1 MTTAPQPRRVGI
13 VGGGMLGLTLALRLA
28 QRGDAVTVFE
38 GAETL
43 GGLASAWSIELD
55 PDPDLDPET
64 RAEPETITWDR
75 HYHVTLLSD
84 LAVRG
89 VLADLGLERDMSWV
103 QTKTGFSADGRLSSV
118 SDSIDYLRLPSLGP
132 VAKGRLAATILHGS
146 RVSDWERLEQ
156 IPVSDWLTKWS
167 GRATF
172 ERFWLPLLRSKL
184 GESYQDASAAFIWA
198 TIQRLYAAR
207 RSGMKREMF
216 GYVPGGYAHI
226 LERFGEVLADLSVDV
241 RLGAS
246 VASVIREPAADSV
259 TVTDGAGRAEQFD
272 DVVLTTTTSTA
283 SRLVPQLTATEHERL
298 EAVRYQ
304 GIVCASVVLRQPLSP
319 YYLTYLLDPAPFTAV
334 VEMSAFVDRSQLGGH
349 ALVYLPKYV
358 APSDPRFD
366 ASDEEIRAS
375 FLPELMRLH
384 PQLTDDDVLA
394 FRVSR
399 VRQVFA
405 LPTIGYSRSVP
416 PRETSVPG
424 VHVVTSAQ
432 IVNGTLNVNDT
443 VQLAEQ
449 AAVWL
454 GGPTPASSPP
464 TLRLSIPAAPA
475 VSPSSGPGA
484 ASAKPIAS
492 LSLDLDNLWSY
503 QKTHGDPGWES
514 HPSYLDLVVPRVLE
528 FLRQRDQRITFFIV
542 GQDAALAKNKDALAQ
557 ISAAGHEIGNHSYRH
572 EPWLHRY
579 TESELDDE
587 LANTE
592 DALETV
598 TGIRP
603 TAFRGP
609 GYSLS
614 ESTLR
619 VLSRRGYLVDASTLP
634 TYIGPLARAFYFR
647 QADLSDEQR
656 TEREALFG
664 TWRDGRRPV
673 KPYRWAIDGTSL
685 LELPVTTF
693 PGVKVPMHVSY
704 LLFLAG
710 RSPVVAKAY
719 WRTALAVCKATGTEP
734 SLLLHPLDFLGGDDL
749 EELAF
754 FPGMELRAEVKMRH
768 VGAFLDVFAAR
779 FAVGTMGEHAA
790 TLNARTDLKLVQPRF
805 DR

>member
-1 MTTAPQPRRVGI
+1 
-13 VGGGMLGLTLALRLA
+13 
-28 QRGDAVTVFE
+28 VFE

-55 PDPDLDPET
+55 GQNVDGPGPET
-64 RAEPETITWDR
+64 VTWDR

-84 LAVRG
+84 LAVRS
-89 VLADLGLERDMSWV
+89 VLADLGLERDMRWV

-132 VAKGRLAATILHGS
+132 VAKARLAATILHGS
-146 RVSDWERLEQ
+146 RVHDWERLEQ
-156 IPVSDWLTKWS
+156 IPVSDWLTQWS
-167 GRATF
+167 GRATY
-172 ERFWLPLLRSKL
+172 ERFWLPLLRAKL
-184 GESYQDASAAFIWA
+184 GESYRDASAAFIWA

-207 RSGMKREMF
+207 RSGMKKELF
-216 GYVPGGYAHI
+216 GYVPGGYARI
-226 LERFGEVLADLSVDV
+226 LERFGVVLAELGVDV

-246 VASVIREPAADSV
+246 VASVTRDPDADAV
-259 TVTDGAGRAEQFD
+259 TVTDGAGRDEQFD
-272 DVVLTTTTSTA
+272 DVVLTTTTSTV
-283 SRLVPQLTATEHERL
+283 SRLVPQLTTAEHERL
-298 EAVRYQ
+298 GAVRYQ
-304 GIVCASVVLRQPLSP
+304 GIVCASVVLRCPLSP

-349 ALVYLPKYV
+349 SLVYLPKYV
-358 APSDPRFD
+358 DPSDPLFD

-375 FLPELMRLH
+375 FLPVLQRLH

-416 PRETSVPG
+416 SRETSVPG

-454 GGPTPASSPP
+454 GGPAPVGRTPA
-464 TLRLSIPAAPA
+464 LRTSVPAT
-475 VSPSSGPGA
+475 A
-484 ASAKPIAS
+484 ASTSADPATASTKPIAS

-514 HPSYLDLVVPRVLE
+514 YPSYLDLVVPRVLE
-528 FLRQRDQRITFFIV
+528 FLRERDQSITFFVV
-542 GQDAALAKNKDALAQ
+542 GQDAALAKNKDVLAQ
-557 ISAAGHEIGNHSYRH
+557 ITAAGHEVGNHSFRH

-579 TESELDDE
+579 TEAELDDE
-587 LANTE
+587 LADTE

-598 TGIRP
+598 TGVRP

-647 QADLSDEQR
+647 QAELTDEQR

-664 TWRDGRRPV
+664 SWHDGRRPV

-693 PGVKVPMHVSY
+693 PAVKVPTHVSY
-704 LLFLAG
+704 LLFLAS
-710 RSPVVAKAY
+710 RSPAAARAY
-719 WRTALAVCKATGTEP
+719 WRTALAACKATGTQP

-754 FPGMELRAEVKMRH
+754 FPGMELTAEVKMRH
-768 VGAFLDVFAAR
+768 VGSFLDAFDAR
-779 FAVGTMGEHAA
+779 FAVGTVGEHAA
-790 TLNARTDLKLVQPRF
+790 ALNARTDLKVVQPRF

>member
-1 MTTAPQPRRVGI
+1 MTDTVEPRRVAI
-13 VGGGMLGLTLALRLA
+13 VGGGMLGLTLALRLGR
-28 QRGDAVTVFE
+28 RGDSVTVFE
-38 GAETL
+38 GAEVL

-55 PDPDLDPET
+55 GGTAGAAPE
-64 RAEPETITWDR
+64 AVTWDR

-89 VLADLGLERDMSWV
+89 VLADLGLERDMRWV

-132 VAKGRLAATILHGS
+132 VAKARLAATILHGS
-146 RVSDWERLEQ
+146 RIHDWERLEQ
-156 IPVSDWLTKWS
+156 IPVSDWLTQWS
-167 GRATF
+167 GRATY
-172 ERFWLPLLRSKL
+172 ERFWMPLLRAKL
-184 GESYQDASAAFIWA
+184 GESYRDASAAFIWA

-207 RSGMKREMF
+207 RSGMKKELF
-216 GYVPGGYAHI
+216 GYVPGGYARI
-226 LERFGEVLADLSVDV
+226 LERFGVVLGELGVDV
-241 RLGAS
+241 RLATSIAS
-246 VASVIREPAADSV
+246 VTRDPGVDTV
-259 TVTDGAGRAEQFD
+259 TVTDGAGRSEEFD
-272 DVVLTTTTSTA
+272 DVVLTTTTSTV
-283 SRLVPQLTATEHERL
+283 SRLVPQLTAAEHERL
-298 EAVRYQ
+298 GGVRYQ
-304 GIVCASVVLRQPLSP
+304 GIVCASVVLRRPLSP

-358 APSDPRFD
+358 APTDALFD
-366 ASDEEIRAS
+366 TSDEEIRAS
-375 FLPELMRLH
+375 FLPALMRLH

-405 LPTIGYSRSVP
+405 LPTIGFSRSVP
-416 PRETSVPG
+416 PRGTSIPG

-449 AAVWL
+449 AAVAL
-454 GGPTPASSPP
+454 RGPAPDPAPP
-464 TLRLSIPAAPA
+464 VRRSVPATVAAP
-475 VSPSSGPGA
+475 SGAPEVP
-484 ASAKPIAS
+484 KPKPVAS

-514 HPSYLDLVVPRVLE
+514 YPSYLDLVVPRVLD
-528 FLRQRDQRITFFIV
+528 FFRDRDQTITFFVV
-542 GQDAALAKNKDALAQ
+542 GQDAALAKNKDALAL
-557 ISAAGHEIGNHSYRH
+557 ITAAGHEVGNHSFRH

-579 TESELDDE
+579 SETELDDE
-587 LANTE
+587 LADTE

-598 TGIRP
+598 TGVRP

-647 QADLSDEQR
+647 QADLTDEQR

-673 KPYRWAIDGTSL
+673 KPYRWAIDDTTL

-693 PGVKVPMHVSY
+693 PGVKVPTHVSY

-710 RSPVVAKAY
+710 RSPAAARAY
-719 WRTALAVCKATGTEP
+719 WRTALAACKATGTEP

-754 FPGMELRAEVKMRH
+754 FPGMELSADVKMAH
-768 VGAFLDVFAAR
+768 VGDFLDAFTARFDVGTIGQHAAR
-779 FAVGTMGEHAA
+779 
-790 TLNARTDLKLVQPRF
+790 LNARTDLKVVQPRF

>member
-1 MTTAPQPRRVGI
+1 VTAAPQPRRVGI

-55 PDPDLDPET
+55 GQNVDGPGPET
-64 RAEPETITWDR
+64 VTWDR

-84 LAVRG
+84 LAVRS
-89 VLADLGLERDMSWV
+89 VLADLGLERDMRWV

-132 VAKGRLAATILHGS
+132 VAKARLAATILHGS
-146 RVSDWERLEQ
+146 RVHDWERLEQ
-156 IPVSDWLTKWS
+156 IPVSDWLTQWS
-167 GRATF
+167 GRATY
-172 ERFWLPLLRSKL
+172 ERFWLPLLRAKL
-184 GESYQDASAAFIWA
+184 GESYRDASAAFIWA

-207 RSGMKREMF
+207 RSGMKKELF
-216 GYVPGGYAHI
+216 GYVPGGYARI
-226 LERFGEVLADLSVDV
+226 LERFGVVLAELGVDV

-246 VASVIREPAADSV
+246 VASVTRDPDADAV
-259 TVTDGAGRAEQFD
+259 TVTDGAGRDEQFD
-272 DVVLTTTTSTA
+272 DVVLTTTTSTV
-283 SRLVPQLTATEHERL
+283 SRLAPQLTTAEHERL
-298 EAVRYQ
+298 GAVRYQ
-304 GIVCASVVLRQPLSP
+304 GIVCASVVLRCPLSP

-349 ALVYLPKYV
+349 SLVYLPKYV
-358 APSDPRFD
+358 DPSDPLFD

-375 FLPELMRLH
+375 FLPVLQRLH

-416 PRETSVPG
+416 SRETSVPG

-454 GGPTPASSPP
+454 GGPAPVGRTPA
-464 TLRLSIPAAPA
+464 LRTSVPAT
-475 VSPSSGPGA
+475 A
-484 ASAKPIAS
+484 ASTSADPATASTKPIAS

-514 HPSYLDLVVPRVLE
+514 YPSYLDLVVPRVLE
-528 FLRQRDQRITFFIV
+528 FLRERDQSITFFVV
-542 GQDAALAKNKDALAQ
+542 GQDAALAKNKDVLAQ
-557 ISAAGHEIGNHSYRH
+557 ITAAGHEVGNHSFRH

-579 TESELDDE
+579 TEAELDDE
-587 LANTE
+587 LADTE

-598 TGIRP
+598 TGVRP

-647 QADLSDEQR
+647 QAELTDEQR

-664 TWRDGRRPV
+664 SWHDGRRPV

-693 PGVKVPMHVSY
+693 PAVKVPTHVSY
-704 LLFLAG
+704 LLFLAS
-710 RSPVVAKAY
+710 RSPAAARAY
-719 WRTALAVCKATGTEP
+719 WRTALAACKATGTQP

-754 FPGMELRAEVKMRH
+754 FPGMELTAEVKMRH
-768 VGAFLDVFAAR
+768 VGSFLDAFDAR
-779 FAVGTMGEHAA
+779 FAVGTVGEHAA
-790 TLNARTDLKLVQPRF
+790 ALNARTDLKVVQPRF

>member
-1 MTTAPQPRRVGI
+1 MTADRQPRRVGI

-28 QRGDAVTVFE
+28 QRGDDVTVFE
-38 GAETL
+38 GAERL
-43 GGLASAWSIELD
+43 GGLASAWSLD
-55 PDPDLDPET
+55 VDGEDPVV
-64 RAEPETITWDR
+64 WDR

-89 VLADLGLERDMSWV
+89 VLGDLGLERDMRWV

-118 SDSIDYLRLPSLGP
+118 SDSIDYLRLPSLSP
-132 VAKGRLAATILHGS
+132 VAKARLATTILYGS
-146 RVSDWERLEQ
+146 RVHDWEKLEQ
-156 IPVSDWLTKWS
+156 IPVSDWLTRWS
-167 GRATF
+167 GRATY
-172 ERFWLPLLRSKL
+172 ERFWLPLLRAKL
-184 GESYQDASAAFIWA
+184 GESYRDASAAFIWA

-207 RSGMKREMF
+207 RSGMKKELF
-216 GYVPGGYAHI
+216 GYVPGGYARI
-226 LERFGEVLADLSVDV
+226 LERFGVVLAELGVDV

-246 VASVIREPAADSV
+246 VASVTRGPDADAV
-259 TVTDGAGRAEQFD
+259 TVTAGNGGTDEFD
-272 DVVLTTTTSTA
+272 DVVLTTTTSTV
-283 SRLVPQLTATEHERL
+283 SRLVPQLTAAEHDRL
-298 EAVRYQ
+298 DAVRYQ
-304 GIVCASVVLRQPLSP
+304 GIVCASVVLRRPLSP

-334 VEMSAFVDRSQLGGH
+334 VEMSAFVDPSQLGGH
-349 ALVYLPKYV
+349 SLVYLPKYV
-358 APSDPRFD
+358 APNDARFD
-366 ASDEEIRAS
+366 ASDDEIRAS
-375 FLPELMRLH
+375 FLPALMELH
-384 PQLTDDDVLA
+384 PQLTEDDVLA

-405 LPTIGYSRSVP
+405 LPTIGFSRTVP
-416 PRETSVPG
+416 PRETSLPG

-454 GGPTPASSPP
+454 GGPAP
-464 TLRLSIPAAPA
+464 TRRGPEPRLGAPA
-475 VSPSSGPGA
+475 TVATARPG
-484 ASAKPIAS
+484 SAVVATGKPTAS

-514 HPSYLDLVVPRVLE
+514 YPSYLDLVIPRVLE
-528 FLRQRDQRITFFIV
+528 FLRRRDQRITFFVV
-542 GQDAALAKNKDALAQ
+542 GQDAELAKNKDALAL
-557 ISAAGHEIGNHSYRH
+557 IGEAGHEIGNHSFRH

-579 TESELDDE
+579 TEAELDEE
-587 LANTE
+587 LAKTE
-592 DALETV
+592 DALENISGQRT
-598 TGIRP
+598 

-647 QADLSDEQR
+647 QADLTEEQR

-693 PGVKVPMHVSY
+693 PGLKVPMHVSY

-710 RSPVVAKAY
+710 RSPAAARAY
-719 WRTALAVCKATGTEP
+719 WRTALAACKLTGTEP

-754 FPGMELRAEVKMRH
+754 FPGMELSAEVKMGH
-768 VGAFLDVFAAR
+768 VGTFLDAFEAR
-779 FAVGTMGEHAA
+779 FRVGTMGEHAA
-790 TLNARTDLKLVQPRF
+790 ALNARTDLELVQPRF